1 MKYIRISDKLATPHF
16 LRLNSF
22 GGLFIGKDSSWSE
35 ILLQQPISIRMESEL
50 VFRPNLCYH
59 TGFDGFVSF
68 GSAIAQVMQKVIQKS
83 GACIMAVITYL
94 QKWLPYLF
102 ILYLCVSIPQFL
114 WCKVSF
120 ALSIATVPEK
130 FLTDQDVASERLAC
144 SSIFIFTHY

>member
-1 MKYIRISDKLATPHF
+1 
-16 LRLNSF
+16 
-22 GGLFIGKDSSWSE
+22 
-35 ILLQQPISIRMESEL
+35 
-50 VFRPNLCYH
+50 
-59 TGFDGFVSF
+59 
-68 GSAIAQVMQKVIQKS
+68 
-83 GACIMAVITYL
+83 MAVITYL

>member
-1 MKYIRISDKLATPHF
+1 MGKYIRISDNLATPHF

-102 ILYLCVSIPQFL
+102 ILLYTLL
-114 WCKVSF
+114 
-120 ALSIATVPEK
+120 ALIRFRNEYATMQPKNVNSKLSP
-130 FLTDQDVASERLAC
+130 
-144 SSIFIFTHY
+144 